1 MGTID
6 QKEFLEDKNSNSSVL
21 NLPLEH
27 KKSLNEDDSSLN
39 KSPDLKKELM
49 NKVYLPKEYEF
60 QEINLEDKQEDANKK
75 FLLEDEDDD
84 DEEDDLEDNK
94 CFNGDIT
101 RKRSKSFVPN
111 MPYNNAPKPHIK
123 MSNEQISPLK
133 LNVKNFGNF
142 PILNKRPNSILYDFQ
157 KDKIDS
163 KSCNDRENQDD
174 FELFYSETE
183 RTTPSLNDLQDL
195 TICRKKMSNFKNC
208 INNKTYKEYENI
220 LNSDYIF
227 DFKKKEKNL
236 NINHYHHH
244 HLRRNN
250 FWQKH
255 IKQQQLKYSNKIL
268 NSNICDNSV
277 KRSETA
283 NIENIKD
290 NDLFILGILESAA
303 NEKRGRNTV
312 NV

>member
-27 KKSLNEDDSSLN
+27 KKSLNEDDSSSN

-75 FLLEDEDDD
+75 FLLEDEDD

-174 FELFYSETE
+174 FEILSVRGSLILLISDLLFLF
-183 RTTPSLNDLQDL
+183 SL
-195 TICRKKMSNFKNC
+195 
-208 INNKTYKEYENI
+208 
-220 LNSDYIF
+220 
-227 DFKKKEKNL
+227 
-236 NINHYHHH
+236 
-244 HLRRNN
+244 
-250 FWQKH
+250 
-255 IKQQQLKYSNKIL
+255 
-268 NSNICDNSV
+268 
-277 KRSETA
+277 
-283 NIENIKD
+283 
-290 NDLFILGILESAA
+290 
-303 NEKRGRNTV
+303 
-312 NV
+312 